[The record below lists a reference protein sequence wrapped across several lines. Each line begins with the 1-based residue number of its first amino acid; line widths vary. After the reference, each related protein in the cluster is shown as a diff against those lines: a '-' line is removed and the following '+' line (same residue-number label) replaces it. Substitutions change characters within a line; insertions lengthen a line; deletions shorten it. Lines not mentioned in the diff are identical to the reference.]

1 LFRAAG
7 AGDQSR
13 MTIATEPGCDVA
25 DSARRFLERARV
37 DPRRANIV
45 IQLAE
50 AVGDRIDS
58 LPGYIDMLLVVDGSP
73 RGEHDK
79 YLRWFAALG
88 MLERS
93 LLPRIRGLASAL
105 TADPGRGS
113 CPCVPG
119 S

>member
-1 LFRAAG
+1 MPDTATNCVSGSSAG
-7 AGDQSR
+7 EQ
-13 MTIATEPGCDVA
+13 
-25 DSARRFLERARV
+25 

-58 LPGYIDMLLVVDGSP
+58 LPGYIDRLLVVDASQL
-73 RGEHDK
+73 GEHDK

-88 MLERS
+88 TLERS
-93 LLPRIRGLASAL
+93 LALAV
-105 TADPGRGS
+105 TAGPARGS
-113 CPCVPG
+113 CPRGPG

>member
-7 AGDQSR
+7 TGDQSR

-25 DSARRFLERARV
+25 DQARRFLEHARV

-50 AVGDRIDS
+50 AVGDRVDS
-58 LPGYIDMLLVVDGSP
+58 LPRYIDMLLVVDRSP
-73 RGEHDK
+73 VGEHDK
-79 YLRWFAALG
+79 YLNWFAALG

-93 LLPRIRGLASAL
+93 L
-105 TADPGRGS
+105 
-113 CPCVPG
+113 
-119 S
+119 